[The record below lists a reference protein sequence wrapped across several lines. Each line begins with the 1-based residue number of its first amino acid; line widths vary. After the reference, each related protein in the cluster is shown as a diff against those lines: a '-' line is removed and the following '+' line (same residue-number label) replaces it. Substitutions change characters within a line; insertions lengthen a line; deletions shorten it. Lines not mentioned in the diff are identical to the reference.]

1 MCLRPRG
8 WGWAFATPLLSQ
20 KSLTLS
26 EPQFSHLQ
34 NGHQTIPEFAPD
46 VVPEGFPGGASGKE
60 PACQC
65 RKQERHEFSRWVGKI
80 LWRKTWKFT
89 LVFLPGESHGQKS
102 LVGCSPWG
110 LTESDT
116 TEVTG
121 ACIVPQTGGI
131 PAMKQPCA
139 GCWGF
144 VFELGPAYPLEAWHQ
159 PL

>member
-1 MCLRPRG
+1 MHGRILCPWAVWFLRGCAWGGSLSNSCL
-8 WGWAFATPLLSQ
+8 
-20 KSLTLS
+20 
-26 EPQFSHLQ
+26 LQ
-34 NGHQTIPEFAPD
+34 AG
-46 VVPEGFPGGASGKE
+46 EGFPGGASGKE
-60 PACQC
+60 PVCQC
-65 RKQERHEFSRWVGKI
+65 RRQERHEFSRWVGKI

-121 ACIVPQTGGI
+121 ACIIPQTGGI

-144 VFELGPAYPLEAWHQ
+144 AFELGPAYPLEAWHQ
-159 PL
+159 SL

>member
-8 WGWAFATPLLSQ
+8 WGWAFATPLLLQ

-110 LTESDT
+110 LRVGHDRSDWSMHHST
-116 TEVTG
+116 DRWNSSNETALCWVL
-121 ACIVPQTGGI
+121 GI
-131 PAMKQPCA
+131 C
-139 GCWGF
+139 
-144 VFELGPAYPLEAWHQ
+144 L
-159 PL
+159 